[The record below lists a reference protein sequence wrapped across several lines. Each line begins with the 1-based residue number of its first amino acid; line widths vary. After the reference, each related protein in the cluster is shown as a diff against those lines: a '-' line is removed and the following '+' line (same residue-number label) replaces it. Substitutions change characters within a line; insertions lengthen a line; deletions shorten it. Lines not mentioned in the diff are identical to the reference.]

1 MVSNI
6 VLFSI
11 VLGVIVLKAKSDG
24 FYNDN
29 DEMTYDT
36 DDEIKYEIGE

>member
-6 VLFSI
+6 VLFSL
-11 VLGVIVLKAKSDG
+11 VLGVIVLKAKCDG
-24 FYNDN
+24 FYDDS

-36 DDEIKYEIGE
+36 DDEIKYEIEE